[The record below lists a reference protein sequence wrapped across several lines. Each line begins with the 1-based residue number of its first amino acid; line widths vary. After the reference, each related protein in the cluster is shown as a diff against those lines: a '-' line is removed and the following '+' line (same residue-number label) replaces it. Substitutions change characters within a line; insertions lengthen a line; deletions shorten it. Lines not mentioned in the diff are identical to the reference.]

1 MAQLAAA
8 ASTRTLASVPK
19 SSYGPPRIQCVFS
32 DRTSDSCCVGC
43 RWDAGGPSST
53 VGPLGRCEWMRGLT
67 RNPSQRTFSARA
79 WFVWNCLWFVRD
91 VPNRL
96 RRPSRTA
103 RETFYSTL
111 RRPNSTLCSGGGERR
126 CALGLAGPCP
136 RMPINARSRR
146 ETCTNSLFSFRRPLR
161 LPPRC
166 AVGTRGAAVGK
177 STGGVALRHPRY
189 GVRVVS

>member
-1 MAQLAAA
+1 MLSHWSFSES
-8 ASTRTLASVPK
+8 ASQ
-19 SSYGPPRIQCVFS
+19 SSDVGLR
-32 DRTSDSCCVGC
+32 CCRLRLLSMGGVGVS
-43 RWDAGGPSST
+43 AT
-53 VGPLGRCEWMRGLT
+53 AT
-67 RNPSQRTFSARA
+67 RNPSASTRNQKVTDQDAFARSIPSRPR
-79 WFVWNCLWFVRD
+79 FIRD

-111 RRPNSTLCSGGGERR
+111 RRPNSTLCGGGGERR

-136 RMPINARSRR
+136 RMPINARLRR
-146 ETCTNSLFSFRRPLR
+146 ETCINSLFSFRRPLR